1 MYPEQVTCHLF
12 QMLPPL
18 LFQSEQRRRPAPGP
32 LSLPPVKA
40 LSQPAVRRRSAS
52 TPRKSSRQEEVK
64 ILLPSSDL
72 ATNLAKVFFKRT
84 PTQGLALSPLPSWT
98 PYSSFS
104 SSSTNCEYLGRR
116 SESYLSQGEEK
127 VTVRQWVKVP
137 NPAFLPSLI
146 PLPDIQEGTIC
157 DPSSLVLLP
166 FIQEGT

>member
-12 QMLPPL
+12 QGLPPL

-52 TPRKSSRQEEVK
+52 TPRKSSRQEEVE

-84 PTQGLALSPLPSWT
+84 PT
-98 PYSSFS
+98 
-104 SSSTNCEYLGRR
+104 
-116 SESYLSQGEEK
+116 
-127 VTVRQWVKVP
+127 
-137 NPAFLPSLI
+137 
-146 PLPDIQEGTIC
+146 
-157 DPSSLVLLP
+157 
-166 FIQEGT
+166 